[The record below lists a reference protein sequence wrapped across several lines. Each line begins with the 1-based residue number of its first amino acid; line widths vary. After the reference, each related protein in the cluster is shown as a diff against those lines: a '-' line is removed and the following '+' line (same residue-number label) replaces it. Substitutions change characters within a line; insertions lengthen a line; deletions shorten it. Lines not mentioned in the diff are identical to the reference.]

1 MNNLMMQGSGG
12 KVGSEK
18 NSAVGVFLNRDMEKI
33 QNEQG
38 VNLGWDNEEYK
49 INYDKMIETVQFNH
63 PQNKHG

>member
-1 MNNLMMQGSGG
+1 MSNLMMQGSG

-18 NSAVGVFLNRDMEKI
+18 GSALGVFHNRDMEKI

-63 PQNKHG
+63 P